1 MISESYTYEL
11 NLLDDEQLWNKLKAG
26 NISAFEFIYQSY
38 VQSLYDYG
46 MHIHADSDLV
56 KDAIQELFIH
66 IWQRKE
72 NLGLVKNI
80 QNYLLVSLRRN
91 VIQHLEADKKWNIPK
106 LEFMYSSQEAELS
119 HENQLIAQEL
129 FLKQEKDLKNAI
141 EQLPARQREVIYL
154 LFYKKMA
161 QKEVS
166 QLMNINLASVYTLT
180 SKAIKNLKR
189 QLQ

>member
-66 IWQRKE
+66 IWQRRE
-72 NLGLVKNI
+72 HLGLVKNI

-91 VIQHLEADKKWNIPK
+91 VIQHIDADKKWKIPK
-106 LEFMYSSQEAELS
+106 LEFIYSGQETELS

-189 QLQ
+189 QLR